1 MNGMISK
8 LLISSFKYVYI
19 VVFFALLSAIFYPIL
34 NNDRHLVVSITGIL
48 TLLFSLIGGILLY
61 KAATSSR
68 RRGIFL
74 GAGLGIL
81 ALALFEVFNLTGRV
95 RLPF

>member
-8 LLISSFKYVYI
+8 LLISSFKYGYI